1 MLNTL
6 KYAMAAVSTVIAGGY
21 VAQQTEA
28 AHSKPQ
34 APIQFASY
42 VTEQDLD
49 RRVSV
54 DIDGNFSD
62 VLKWLKQ
69 QNVDFVIAD
78 ESVGK
83 RRISLHMHDKPL
95 REAMDAVAKALGGE
109 WERENDTYVFQSGP
123 QGMLFNGDLP
133 GLSEMK
139 NFKWDVPPMVEL
151 KALPEFNKE
160 FMKNFKLDDK
170 DMQVWIDGKKM
181 SMKDLEKDGRFKVF
195 TGKDMKDFK
204 IDGDGMQFW
213 VDGKKM
219 DLKELEKG
227 GKFKVFSGDEMKDFM
242 KEFKGVDGKEFKIYS
257 DGKGDKDIRVWVN
270 GKEVTP
276 RELQGKGGTFIF
288 GDGEMD
294 AKTRKQVEDAMGRAK
309 KELEMYRSK
318 NGGKMF
324 SDVQQKD
331 MEAAMKEAREAMAQA
346 GKTLNDPKVMAE
358 IERARAQAMKD
369 GKLSAAQRKEMEAA
383 MKQAREAMAQA
394 RKQMNDPKIKA
405 EIERARS
412 QAAKEGKLSD
422 TQRREIELEMKRAHD
437 EMAKAHGEMD
447 KAQVEMKK
455 ARLHGENMKKLLDSI
470 TPAQWELSKKQG
482 YLKFSDLTPA
492 QRKLIG
498 DVEASDDMTLS
509 YSIDGKKITIKGK

>member
-42 VTEQDLD
+42 VTEQDLN

-54 DIDGNFSD
+54 DIDGTFAD

-78 ESVGK
+78 DAAAK

-109 WERENDTYVFQSGP
+109 WERENDTYVFQSGS
-123 QGMLFNGDLP
+123 QGMFFKGEMPD
-133 GLSEMK
+133 MK
-139 NFKWDVPPMVEL
+139 NFKWDVPPMVDL
-151 KALPEFNKE
+151 KSLPAFDKE

-170 DMQVWIDGKKM
+170 DMKVWIDGKKM

-204 IDGDGMQFW
+204 IDGDGMQIW

-219 DLKELEKG
+219 DLKEFEKG
-227 GKFKVFSGDEMKDFM
+227 GKFKVFSGDEMKDFL

-257 DGKGDKDIRVWVN
+257 DGKGDKEIRVWVN

-294 AKTRKQVEDAMGRAK
+294 AKTRKQIEDAMGRAK

-324 SDVQQKD
+324 SDAQQK
-331 MEAAMKEAREAMAQA
+331 
-346 GKTLNDPKVMAE
+346 
-358 IERARAQAMKD
+358 
-369 GKLSAAQRKEMEAA
+369 EMDAA

-394 RKQMNDPKIKA
+394 RKQLNDPKIKA

-412 QAAKEGKLSD
+412 KAAKEGKLSD
-422 TQRREIELEMKRAHD
+422 AQRREIELEMKRAHD

-447 KAQVEMKK
+447 RAKIEMDKAQVEIKK

-498 DVEASDDMTLS
+498 DVEASDNMTLS

>member
-42 VTEQDLD
+42 VTEQDLN

-54 DIDGNFSD
+54 DIDGTFAD

-78 ESVGK
+78 DASAK

-109 WERENDTYVFQSGP
+109 WERENDTYVFQSGS
-123 QGMLFNGDLP
+123 QGMFFKGEMPD
-133 GLSEMK
+133 MK

-151 KALPEFNKE
+151 KTLPEFNKE

-204 IDGDGMQFW
+204 IDDDGMQFW
-213 VDGKKM
+213 VDGKKI

-257 DGKGDKDIRVWVN
+257 NGKGDKEIRVWVN

-324 SDVQQKD
+324 SDAQQK
-331 MEAAMKEAREAMAQA
+331 
-346 GKTLNDPKVMAE
+346 
-358 IERARAQAMKD
+358 
-369 GKLSAAQRKEMEAA
+369 EMDAA

-394 RKQMNDPKIKA
+394 RKQLNDPKIKA

-412 QAAKEGKLSD
+412 KAAKEGKLSD
-422 TQRREIELEMKRAHD
+422 AQRREIELEMKRAHD

-447 KAQVEMKK
+447 RAKIEMDKAQVEIKK

-498 DVEASDDMTLS
+498 DVEASDNMTLS